1 MECHS
6 TGSYNDKYFHD
17 KTYCEPVLSRNFS
30 LPWLPFY
37 LQEKAEKCSSR
48 RLLLET
54 CKQLNETHVYKGQ
67 LSLYISLPSVVDLFF
82 FAFYFS
88 CSSYLK
94 LLLLV
99 VLLSIH
105 KYALKYRVFARDND
119 KLDSLSW
126 DHSFT

>member
-82 FAFYFS
+82 F
-88 CSSYLK
+88 C
-94 LLLLV
+94 LLLF
-99 VLLSIH
+99 LLFLF
-105 KYALKYRVFARDND
+105 KVAALGGAIV
-119 KLDSLSW
+119 
-126 DHSFT
+126 HS